1 VKRLILTALGVAV
14 MGSGCATVPYRYG
27 KEADYIGAK
36 IPDNTPQII
45 QGRPNRFLDA
55 SDWIWPGSLF
65 GKLLLWN
72 HKVDSHQFS
81 TRTVA
86 AVEQYLA
93 DNELRDV
100 KVHINAYHP
109 GAELRRTV
117 KNRSI
122 GAGWRYTLGIFS
134 WLGYTIMPGRFFGG
148 DNYNPYSNTIHL
160 YSDLIPVALHE
171 GGHSKDFARR
181 SLKGTYGFIY
191 AYVPGFNLYPEAL
204 ASNEALSY
212 LRAKG
217 DVPLSKSAYKLLYPA
232 YGTYLGA
239 SVGDWVSGPI
249 VYAVQAGVVI
259 PAHIVGRVKAARVPE
274 HLEPQPKPQV
284 EKP

>member
-1 VKRLILTALGVAV
+1 MKRLILAALGMAV
-14 MGSGCATVPYRYG
+14 LCSGCATVPYRYG
-27 KEADYIGAK
+27 KETDYIGAK

-55 SDWIWPGSLF
+55 SDWIWPGSLL

-72 HKVDSHQFS
+72 YKVDSHQFS
-81 TRTVA
+81 TQTVV
-86 AVEQYLA
+86 AVEQFLA

-100 KVHINAYHP
+100 KVHINAYRP

-122 GAGWRYTLGIFS
+122 GFGWRYTLGIFS

-181 SLKGTYGFIY
+181 RLKGTYGFIY

-217 DVPLSKSAYKLLYPA
+217 DVQQSKSAYKLLYPA
-232 YGTYLGA
+232 YGTYLGGA
-239 SVGDWVSGPI
+239 VSDWVSDPI
-249 VYAVQAGVVI
+249 AYAAQVGVII
-259 PAHIVGRVKAARVPE
+259 PAHIVGRVKAARVPR
-274 HLEPQPKPQV
+274 HLEPQPKPLV